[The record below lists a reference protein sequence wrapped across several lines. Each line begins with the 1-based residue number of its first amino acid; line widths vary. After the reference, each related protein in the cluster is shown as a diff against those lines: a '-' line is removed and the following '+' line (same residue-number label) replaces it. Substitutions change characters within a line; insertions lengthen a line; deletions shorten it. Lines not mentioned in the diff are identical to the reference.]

1 MTCNIASHLPAMAQK
16 NPEKPGVV
24 VATGTASGDEGYERL
39 SFGELDRLSS
49 AYARGLGRA
58 GITRGTRT
66 VLMLKPSLDFFAVV
80 FALFKIGAVVVL
92 ADPRVGIGPLRRCLR
107 EVKPEAFVGI
117 PLAHVARL
125 VLGLPSITTCVT
137 RGRRWFWGGHRL
149 EDLCDDSAEPFPVA
163 STEPDEMA
171 AILFTSGSTGI
182 PKGAV
187 YTHGIFDAQVRLLQQ
202 MFAFESDEIDLCTFP
217 LFALFDPALGM
228 TAVVPDMDASRP
240 GQADP
245 KKLIAAIEDQGCT
258 TMFGSPA
265 LVRNLAD
272 YTAAEEYKLPMLRRV
287 LSAGAPVPHDVLRTM
302 HEALGEGVEVFTPY
316 GATEALP
323 VCLIGS
329 RTILGQTAL
338 ATAEGKGI
346 CVGRPVDE
354 ITVRII
360 GITDEAI
367 EQWGDDLVVPEGDI
381 GEITVQGP
389 IVTPGYFGRDDQTSL
404 AKIHGH
410 PSGIIHRMG
419 DLGWTDEEG
428 RVWMCGRKA
437 HRVETVDGPLFTIP
451 VERVFDT
458 HEGVRRTALVG
469 LGEPGAQRPVL
480 LVEPVGGRDA
490 SGTLIDELRELGG
503 SCPATEPIL
512 DFLLHPQPFPVDIR
526 HNAKIRREALVPW
539 AEKCL
544 R

>member
-1 MTCNIASHLPAMAQK
+1 MAEQHPQK
-16 NPEKPGVV
+16 TGVV
-24 VATGTASGDEGYERL
+24 VATGTTRAGTRNYEKM
-39 SFGELDRLSS
+39 SFSELDQLSS
-49 AYARGLGRA
+49 SYARGFERV
-58 GITRGTRT
+58 GISRGTRT

-80 FALFKIGAVVVL
+80 FALFKVGAVVIL
-92 ADPRVGIGPLRRCLR
+92 ADPRVGVGPLRRCLR
-107 EVKPEAFVGI
+107 EVDPEAFVGI

-125 VLGLPSITTCVT
+125 VLGLPTVKICVT
-137 RGRRWFWGGHRL
+137 RGPRLFWGGHKLQQLR
-149 EDLCDDSAEPFPVA
+149 DDREEPFPVTA
-163 STEPDEMA
+163 TDPDELA

-187 YTHGIFDAQVRLLQQ
+187 YTHGIFDAQVRLLKQ
-202 MFAFESDEIDLCTFP
+202 MFAFGADEVDLCTFP

-240 GQADP
+240 GSADP
-245 KKLIAAIEDQGCT
+245 EKLVAAIEDQGCT

-265 LVRNLAD
+265 LVRNLANF
-272 YTAAEEYKLPMLRRV
+272 TAKEGRSLPMLRRV
-287 LSAGAPVPHDVLRTM
+287 LSAGAPVPHDVLETM
-302 HEALGEGVEVFTPY
+302 HKALRDEVEVFTPY

-329 RTILGQTAL
+329 RTILKDTASG
-338 ATAEGKGI
+338 TAEGKGI

-354 ITVRII
+354 VTVRII
-360 GITDEAI
+360 SIGDEPI
-367 EQWGDDLVVPEGDI
+367 DQWSDDLQVAPGEI

-389 IVTPGYFGRDDQTSL
+389 IVTPGYFGRQDQTAL

-410 PSGIIHRMG
+410 DGGLIHRMG
-419 DLGWTDEEG
+419 DLGWIDPEG

-437 HRVETVDGPLFTIP
+437 HRVQTAAGPLFTIP
-451 VERVFDT
+451 VERVFDN
-458 HEGVRRTALVG
+458 HAGVRRTALVG
-469 LGEPGAQRPVL
+469 VGDPGAQLPVL
-480 LVEPVGGRDA
+480 LVEPNDA
-490 SGTLIDELRELGG
+490 AHDTSALLDELRQLGER
-503 SCPATEPIL
+503 CATTEPIH
-512 DFLLHPQPFPVDIR
+512 DFLLHPEPFPVDIR